1 MRWKPKNYW
10 RFHWRVRL
18 DNLGMSNK
26 KVIIVGSSRK
36 SGNTS
41 KIIDAIAAQYGM
53 DVIDLNNYNFSYYD
67 YESKNRE
74 DDFLPLIKSII
85 EKYETFI
92 FATPVYWYSMSGI
105 MKVFFDRFSDLLRIE
120 KETGRQLRGKSV
132 AVISNS
138 NKDELEDVFYL
149 PFVKTAE
156 YLGMKYLGN
165 KHFNADIF
173 NTEKNIKIDFI

>member
-1 MRWKPKNYW
+1 
-10 RFHWRVRL
+10 
-18 DNLGMSNK
+18 MSNR
-26 KVIIVGSSRK
+26 KVIIVGSSRTN
-36 SGNTS
+36 GNTT
-41 KIIDAIAAQYGM
+41 KVIRHIADYHGI
-53 DVIDLNNYNFSYYD
+53 DVIDLNDYAISYYD
-67 YESKNRE
+67 YESRNRD

-138 NKDELEDVFYL
+138 NKNELEDAFYV
-149 PFVKTAE
+149 PFKKTAE
-156 YLGMKYLGN
+156 YLGMKYLGD

-173 NTEKNIKIDFI
+173 ELDKNIKIDFI